1 MISVNDSTLIVV
13 SLIVLKNIWL
23 GVELMAKNFVIGIDL
38 GGTKI
43 SGAFTDLKGN
53 VLYKHTI
60 PTNAFDGENA
70 VLDRIIN
77 VIEEVIKGST
87 HSIEEVKAI
96 GIGSPGPL
104 DPKKGEILQTPNL
117 PFENFQLIKPIQE
130 KFDIPTFLDNDANV
144 ATIGEHLFGA
154 GIGTKN
160 MIFVTVSTGVGAGAI
175 INGKIFRGNTFNALE
190 VGHASV
196 DKDGPMCKCGNR
208 GCVEVYSSGTAIGRI
223 ANEAILEGKETSLT
237 KYKTVTA
244 KEVFIEAKSG
254 DNVANEVLDFSL
266 NYLGICISNLIVTF
280 DPEMI
285 VIGGGVSM
293 AGEIVFNKINEVVKE
308 RCFKEMAAGCR
319 IVPAGLGTDAGMI
332 GAAALA
338 ITESE

>member
-1 MISVNDSTLIVV
+1 MT
-13 SLIVLKNIWL
+13 
-23 GVELMAKNFVIGIDL
+23 KNFVVGIDL

-43 SGAFTDLKGN
+43 SGAFTDLEGN

-60 PTNAFDGENA
+60 PTNAFEGEKA
-70 VLDRIIN
+70 VLDRIIT
-77 VIEEVIKGST
+77 VIKEVIKESG
-87 HSIEEVKAI
+87 HSIEDVKAI
-96 GIGSPGPL
+96 GVGSPGPL

>member
-1 MISVNDSTLIVV
+1 MT
-13 SLIVLKNIWL
+13 
-23 GVELMAKNFVIGIDL
+23 KNFVVGIDL

-43 SGAFTDLKGN
+43 SGAFTDLEGN

-60 PTNAFDGENA
+60 PTNAFEGEKV
-70 VLDRIIN
+70 VLDRIII
-77 VIEEVIKGST
+77 VIEEVIKESG
-87 HSIEEVKAI
+87 HSIEDVKAI

-196 DKDGPMCKCGNR
+196 DKDGPLCKCGNR

-223 ANEAILEGKETSLT
+223 ANEAISEGKETSLT

-254 DNVANEVLDFSL
+254 DKVANEVLDFSL